1 MSARRDIITI
11 LPTGRNIN
19 KASFG
24 NPNPN
29 TKTVMKNKPQT
40 VCRNYFR
47 PFAAMAVAMAVALP
61 SRAGAQTS
69 ESTLVN
75 DASGASCLIQTTNW
89 TPATTVAPTNAL
101 ATTYNYTVT
110 NTVRTPADLN
120 AYYVQ
125 ANEFLINTGGILGF
139 KGSNVITFANLVL
152 NGGTVQN
159 SGTSGNPDEARLAG
173 SINLQNSTTLA
184 PSSSST
190 VGRIM
195 NVLGTITNA
204 PGSSPTLTVNAGGAG
219 TLLLSAQNTFS
230 GSVVVANTTPSTAL
244 QLGINNA
251 LPEGATLM
259 LNGGSKGSPI
269 FDMNGYSQTIGTLNS
284 SSGAFTGFVTNTAP
298 GTVSTLTLG
307 YGDVNST
314 LSGAISD
321 NPATAGTIALTKIGA
336 GMLTLASTNNS
347 YSGDTTISNGR
358 LFMGAS
364 LVMPNGV
371 GKGNVIIESPAI
383 FDIAGRGETIN
394 GLEGDGTVDT
404 SGGLFETSYILTMV
418 PTNGVTAVFS
428 GVIQNSYGAGY
439 VGISMYGTNATE
451 SLTGVNTF
459 DGPVN
464 VRAGHLWIN
473 NSAGLGDINATKYIS
488 VQDNTTGLDA
498 ELHLN
503 GTNGDITLPASFT
516 FNVSDSM
523 DEGAIVNEA
532 GNNIIAGPLAVT
544 TGGGSAIVTVN
555 AGTLTLA
562 GPVSITNTTA
572 RGLILSG
579 AGNGT
584 VSGVIADWNGGFAP
598 NPAVTNL
605 SLTKQGTGTWT
616 LANADI
622 YSGPTIING
631 GDLSLTGSASI
642 ANSTNIIIAGDAIF
656 DVSGLSSH
664 FALGA
669 NQTLGNS
676 SSTAVIS
683 GNLTTGSGK
692 LSLSYVAGTPSMTI
706 SNGTLA
712 LSSSTALNVNNTGA
726 ALTAGNYVLISND
739 SAGSPGTVTGTAPS
753 VTVSGGGLAAGATA
767 SLQINNGLQLVVT
780 SSAPSKPVLK
790 TISVSGTT
798 LSLTASGGSD
808 GGNFVLL
815 ESTNLTL
822 PLSQWTPVLTNSF
835 DSSGN
840 LNLSTNILNAATP
853 AEFYTLQA
861 P

>member
-1 MSARRDIITI
+1 
-11 LPTGRNIN
+11 
-19 KASFG
+19 
-24 NPNPN
+24 
-29 TKTVMKNKPQT
+29 MKNKPQT
-40 VCRNYFR
+40 VCRTYFL
-47 PFAAMAVAMAVALP
+47 PILAMSAAIGVALP
-61 SRAGAQTS
+61 SRAGAQITS
-69 ESTLVN
+69 ESTLAADGTGV
-75 DASGASCLIQTTNW
+75 SCLIQTTNW
-89 TPATTVAPTNAL
+89 TPATTVAPTNTL
-101 ATTYNYTVT
+101 ATTYAYTVT
-110 NTVRTPADLN
+110 NVMRTPADLN
-120 AYYVQ
+120 AYDVD
-125 ANEFLINTGGILGF
+125 ANAFIINTNGTLGF

-152 NGGTVQN
+152 NGGTVQS
-159 SGTSGNPDEARLAG
+159 SGTGGLPDEARLAG
-173 SINLQNSTTLA
+173 SINLEASSTLA
-184 PSSSST
+184 PSSSDT
-190 VGRIM
+190 ANRFL
-195 NVLGTITNA
+195 NVLATITNA
-204 PGSSPTLTVNAGGAG
+204 IGSSPTLTVNAGGG
-219 TLLLSAQNTFS
+219 TLTLSAQNTFS

-244 QLGINNA
+244 QLGTNNA
-251 LPEGATLM
+251 LPEAATLM

-269 FDMNGYSQTIGTLNS
+269 FDLNGYSQTIGTLNS
-284 SSGAFTGFVTNTAP
+284 SGGALTGFVTNTAP

-321 NPATAGTIALTKIGA
+321 NPSTAGTIALTKIGA

-347 YSGDTTISNGR
+347 YSGDTTVSNGM
-358 LFMGAS
+358 LYMGAS

-371 GKGNVIIESPAI
+371 GKGNVIIENPGV
-383 FDIAGRGETIN
+383 FNIAGRGETIN
-394 GLEGDGTVDT
+394 GLEGDGTVDN
-404 SGGLFETSYILTMV
+404 SGGLFQTSYTLTLV
-418 PTNGVTAVFS
+418 PTNGVTAVFD

-464 VRAGHLWIN
+464 VRAGRLWIN
-473 NSAGLGDINATKYIS
+473 NSSGLGDTGAAKYIS

-503 GTNGDITLPASFT
+503 GTNGNITLPSSFT
-516 FNVSDSM
+516 FNVSDPM
-523 DEGAIVNEA
+523 GEGAIVNEA
-532 GNNIIAGPLAVT
+532 GDNVVEGPLALT
-544 TGGGSAIVTVN
+544 TGGGSTLITVN

-562 GPVSITNTTA
+562 GPISVTNTSS

-598 NPAVTNL
+598 NPAATNL
-605 SLTKQGTGTWT
+605 ILTKLGTGTWT

-631 GDLSLTGSASI
+631 GDLALTRSASI
-642 ANSTNIIIAGDAIF
+642 VDSTNISIAGGATF
-656 DVSGLSSH
+656 DVSGLSSP

-683 GNLTTGSGK
+683 GNLNTGSGK
-692 LSLSYVAGTPSMTI
+692 LSLTYAAGTPSLTI

-739 SAGSPGTVTGTAPS
+739 SAGSPGAVAGTPPS
-753 VTVSGGGLAAGATA
+753 VTVTGGGLVAGATA

-780 SSAPSKPVLK
+780 SSAPSQPALK
-790 TISVSGTT
+790 KISISGTR
-798 LSLTASGGSD
+798 LSLSATGGSD

-815 ESTNLTL
+815 ESTNLAL

-840 LNLSTNILNAATP
+840 LNLSTNILNPATP
-853 AEFYTLQA
+853 EEFYILQV